1 MSESLLTL
9 GSFSFQGFESPS
21 SILVKSKQRL
31 AIHHLG
37 SGFSTV
43 DCLGEDNEV
52 ASFHGTFTGANAAAR
67 IRSIEYLRVQGQPVA
82 LIWGTRSL
90 SVIIQALE
98 LSYVSNQW
106 IPYKLTCVVVGS
118 TGLETGTA
126 LDPISETPD
135 TQVGDILNLLQGS
148 YISPTS
154 EQVAALAELAAM
166 NYDVA
171 SPGAIQQ
178 ASELVASVNIQI
190 VTQDSAVQSLGGLA
204 SVAREKLAAAMVD
217 VVATAGQEAALV
229 LAGNRIVSLIVNS
242 QNVN

>member
-1 MSESLLTL
+1 M
-9 GSFSFQGFESPS
+9 
-21 SILVKSKQRL
+21 
-31 AIHHLG
+31 
-37 SGFSTV
+37 
-43 DCLGEDNEV
+43 
-52 ASFHGTFTGANAAAR
+52 
-67 IRSIEYLRVQGQPVA
+67 
-82 LIWGTRSL
+82 
-90 SVIIQALE
+90 IIQALE

-190 VTQDSAVQSLGGLA
+190 VTQDSCRPKSWGIGIGCPGKTSGCDGRCSRHRGAGSCAGTCWKPDSQFDCQLPKCQLTMAQTIVTWSGTTLFHVASEYLG
-204 SVAREKLAAAMVD
+204 D
-217 VVATAGQEAALV
+217 ATQWPRIAIINNIQDPFLTPPMPLQIPNVLIGQ
-229 LAGNRIVSLIVNS
+229 RQ
-242 QNVN
+242 QNVNSL